1 METFARPSVGAGA
14 KSLPAKWYISPDVF
28 AQEEERIF
36 RSQWLCVGREES
48 LPRAGD
54 FFTVERG
61 GESLIVTRDAGG
73 AVHAFYNVC
82 RHRGTRLCS
91 EASGHFTGSIQC
103 PYHAWT
109 YALDGELKVA
119 RNMAEV
125 PGFDRR
131 EYPLKEAAVALWEGF
146 IFINLRSSLILR
158 QAQDDTGSPQDNTGS
173 PQDDA
178 GSPQDDTGSPQDEF
192 ERVFA
197 PLIGRFSRWDLAN
210 LQTARNI
217 TYELACNWKLVFL
230 NYSECYHCP
239 LVHPQLDKLSPSDS
253 GHNDLSVGAFLGGYS
268 ELREH
273 GTSLTASGRSSREPL
288 GSVGGDDLDRVYY
301 YTIFPSLLLS
311 LHPDYAMVHYCKPL
325 AGDRTE
331 VTCAWLFDPSAIAK
345 PDFDPADVVEFW
357 DLTNRQDWHVNELTQ
372 RGLSSRAYSPGPYSN
387 AEGLLS
393 AFDRH
398 YLSIVGA

>member
-1 METFARPSVGAGA
+1 MKTFARPSVGAGA
-14 KSLPAKWYISPDVF
+14 KTLPAKWYISPDVF

-36 RSQWLCVGREES
+36 RSQWCCVGREEL

-61 GESLIVTRDAGG
+61 GESVIVTRDAGG
-73 AVHAFYNVC
+73 TVHAFYNVC

-125 PGFDRR
+125 PGFDRS

-146 IFINLRSSLILR
+146 IFINLRLRSSLILR
-158 QAQDDTGSPQDNTGS
+158 QAQDDNGEDKNGEDDNGE
-173 PQDDA
+173 DK
-178 GSPQDDTGSPQDEF
+178 F

-197 PLIGRFSRWDLAN
+197 PLIGRFSRWNLAS
-210 LQTARNI
+210 LQTARSI

-253 GHNDLSVGAFLGGYS
+253 GHNDLSQGAFLGGYS

-273 GTSLTASGRSSREPL
+273 GTSLATSGRSSRQPL

-311 LHPDYAMVHYCKPL
+311 LHPDYAMVHYCRPL
-325 AGDRTE
+325 AADRTE

-372 RGLSSRAYSPGPYSN
+372 QGLRSRAYSPGPYSN

-398 YLSIVGA
+398 YLTIMGA

>member
-1 METFARPSVGAGA
+1 MKTFARPSVGAGA
-14 KSLPAKWYISPDVF
+14 KTLPAKWYISPDVF

-36 RSQWLCVGREES
+36 RSQWCCVGREEL

-61 GESLIVTRDAGG
+61 GESVIVTRDAGG
-73 AVHAFYNVC
+73 TVHAFYNVC

-125 PGFDRR
+125 PGFDRS

-158 QAQDDTGSPQDNTGS
+158 QAQDKNGEDDNGE
-173 PQDDA
+173 DK
-178 GSPQDDTGSPQDEF
+178 F

-197 PLIGRFSRWDLAN
+197 PLIGRFSRWNLAS
-210 LQTARNI
+210 LQTARSI

-253 GHNDLSVGAFLGGYS
+253 GHNDLSQGAFLGGYS

-273 GTSLTASGRSSREPL
+273 GTSLATSGRSSRQPL

-311 LHPDYAMVHYCKPL
+311 LHPDYAMVHYCRPL
-325 AGDRTE
+325 AADRTE

-372 RGLSSRAYSPGPYSN
+372 QGLRSRAYSPGPYSN

-398 YLSIVGA
+398 YLTIMGA